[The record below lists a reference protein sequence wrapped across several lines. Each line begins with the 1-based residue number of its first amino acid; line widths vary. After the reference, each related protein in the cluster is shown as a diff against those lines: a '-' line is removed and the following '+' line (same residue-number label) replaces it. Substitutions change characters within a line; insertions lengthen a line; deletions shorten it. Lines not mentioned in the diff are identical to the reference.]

1 VTQHARLVESGSG
14 RELLTQLRLAVNP
27 WTRFRGLLGTPRL
40 SLEQGLW
47 LEPCNSVHMIGMTY
61 PIDVV
66 YLDKEGTVI
75 RILPHLRPWHLGP
88 IVWGARAVVELADGA
103 IKRLDI
109 RLGRRLH
116 HEAPAAQPA

>member
-1 VTQHARLVESGSG
+1 VRPDARLIDSATG
-14 RELLTQLRLAVNP
+14 RELLGRLRLAVNP

-40 SLEQGLW
+40 AADQGLW
-47 LEPCNSVHMIGMTY
+47 LEPCNSVHMFGMAY

-66 YLDKEGTVI
+66 YLDREGTVV

-88 IVWGARAVVELADGA
+88 IVWGARSVVELPDGA

-116 HEAPAAQPA
+116 YEV